1 MKKRVFFLVM
11 IVIAVVAAGIG
22 YWKLTGE
29 ESDTL
34 RKIVLEECL
43 PNQQQNQNPSPCAEV
58 KPNAGYVVLK
68 DLNGPLQYLLMP
80 TYRINGTESP
90 LLTDPSTPNFFWLAR
105 QARDFMS
112 KNTASRFPIARFLW
126 RSTPAPGVRKTI
138 FIFISLVFVLM
149 CANSWI
155 TIWRTSAAA
164 GCHCRGLR
172 GHEYRAS
179 GNGKRTGTTQPI
191 YDAGRRST

>member
-1 MKKRVFFLVM
+1 MTGFFICHDFALPLHLFEVQGKKDEKSGSSFLVM

-90 LLTDPSTPNFFWLAR
+90 LLTDPSTPNFFWLAW

-149 CANSWI
+149 CANNWI
-155 TIWRTSAAA
+155 KSGEHQQPLVATARWFA
-164 GCHCRGLR
+164 
-172 GHEYRAS
+172 RA
-179 GNGKRTGTTQPI
+179 
-191 YDAGRRST
+191 

>member
-1 MKKRVFFLVM
+1 M

-112 KNTASRFPIARFLW
+112 KKYGQPVPDRA
-126 RSTPAPGVRKTI
+126 V
-138 FIFISLVFVLM
+138 SL
-149 CANSWI
+149 AINS
-155 TIWRTSAAA
+155 
-164 GCHCRGLR
+164 
-172 GHEYRAS
+172 
-179 GNGKRTGTTQPI
+179 RTGRTQNHFHIHISCIRPDVREQLDKNLANI
-191 YDAGRRST
+191 SSRWLPLPVVCAGMNTWRVG

>member
-1 MKKRVFFLVM
+1 MKKAGLLFLVM

-90 LLTDPSTPNFFWLAR
+90 LLTDPSTPNFFWLAW

-112 KNTASRFPIARFLW
+112 KKYGQPVPDRA
-126 RSTPAPGVRKTI
+126 V
-138 FIFISLVFVLM
+138 SL
-149 CANSWI
+149 A
-155 TIWRTSAAA
+155 
-164 GCHCRGLR
+164 
-172 GHEYRAS
+172 
-179 GNGKRTGTTQPI
+179 
-191 YDAGRRST
+191 

>member
-1 MKKRVFFLVM
+1 MKKAGLLFLVM

-90 LLTDPSTPNFFWLAR
+90 LLTDPSTPNFFWLAW

-112 KNTASRFPIARFLW
+112 K
-126 RSTPAPGVRKTI
+126 
-138 FIFISLVFVLM
+138 
-149 CANSWI
+149 
-155 TIWRTSAAA
+155 IWRA
-164 GCHCRGLR
+164 GSRSRGFFGDQLP
-172 GHEYRAS
+172 HRAYAKPFS
-179 GNGKRTGTTQPI
+179 
-191 YDAGRRST
+191 YSYLLYSS

>member
-1 MKKRVFFLVM
+1 MKSSAAGRKRKKSILLTAVRSIRSANADFPRIIIKPGGFSRPGFLFVTILRYPCISLRYREKKMKKAGLLFLVM

-90 LLTDPSTPNFFWLAR
+90 LLTDPRSEEHTSEL
-105 QARDFMS
+105 Q
-112 KNTASRFPIARFLW
+112 SRFD
-126 RSTPAPGVRKTI
+126 
-138 FIFISLVFVLM
+138 LV
-149 CANSWI
+149 
-155 TIWRTSAAA
+155 
-164 GCHCRGLR
+164 CRLL
-172 GHEYRAS
+172 
-179 GNGKRTGTTQPI
+179 
-191 YDAGRRST
+191 

>member
-1 MKKRVFFLVM
+1 MKKAGLLFLVM

-68 DLNGPLQYLLMP
+68 DLNGSLQYLLMP

-90 LLTDPSTPNFFWLAR
+90 LLTDPSTPNFFWLAW

-126 RSTPAPGVRKTI
+126 RSTPAPDVRKTI

-164 GCHCRGLR
+164 GCHC
-172 GHEYRAS
+172 
-179 GNGKRTGTTQPI
+179 QVVC
-191 YDAGRRST
+191 AGMNTWRVG

>member
-1 MKKRVFFLVM
+1 MKKAGLLFLVM

-90 LLTDPSTPNFFWLAR
+90 LLTDPSTPNFFWLAW

-112 KNTASRFPIARFLW
+112 KKYGHQFPIARFLW
-126 RSTPAPGVRKTI
+126 QSTPAPGVRKTI

-164 GCHCRGLR
+164 GCHC
-172 GHEYRAS
+172 
-179 GNGKRTGTTQPI
+179 QVVC
-191 YDAGRRST
+191 AGMNTWRVG

>member
-1 MKKRVFFLVM
+1 MKKAGLLFLVM

-68 DLNGPLQYLLMP
+68 DLNG
-80 TYRINGTESP
+80 TESP
-90 LLTDPSTPNFFWLAR
+90 LLTDPSTPNFFWLAW

-112 KNTASRFPIARFLW
+112 KKYGQPVPDRA
-126 RSTPAPGVRKTI
+126 V
-138 FIFISLVFVLM
+138 SL
-149 CANSWI
+149 AINS
-155 TIWRTSAAA
+155 
-164 GCHCRGLR
+164 
-172 GHEYRAS
+172 
-179 GNGKRTGTTQPI
+179 RTGRTQNHFHIHISCIRP
-191 YDAGRRST
+191 DVR